1 MATVKKEIKQEQA
14 FESRQ
19 QEAIVALLLTTDQ
32 LKGRLSELAARFG
45 ITPQQYN
52 VLRILR
58 GAGEEG
64 LPTLEVMD
72 RMIERN
78 PGITRLLDRLEAKSL
93 IRRERSAGDRRRQ
106 ICRITPEGNR
116 ILAEMDHPMRKLTQ
130 DVMNRLSDKEV
141 DRLLELLFLVRSG
154 M

>member
-1 MATVKKEIKQEQA
+1 MTKVMATVKKEIKQEQA

-106 ICRITPEGNR
+106 ICRIIP
-116 ILAEMDHPMRKLTQ
+116 D
-130 DVMNRLSDKEV
+130 
-141 DRLLELLFLVRSG
+141 
-154 M
+154 

>member
-1 MATVKKEIKQEQA
+1 MATVKKEIKQQRE

-19 QEAIVALLLTTDQ
+19 QEAIVALMLTTDR

-58 GAGEEG
+58 GAGRDG
-64 LPTLEVMD
+64 LPTLEVME
-72 RMIERN
+72 RIIERN

-93 IRRERSAGDRRRQ
+93 IIRERSASDRRRQ
-106 ICRITPEGNR
+106 ICRITAEGTA
-116 ILAEMDHPMRKLTQ
+116 LLDDMEQPMQDLTQ
-130 DVMNRLSDKEV
+130 DVMQTLDDKQIA
-141 DRLLELLFLVRSG
+141 RLLDLLFLVRSG